1 MATKPHDSSITCF
14 QLSIIQ
20 DQLEKIFYI
29 RSNWKV
35 NPFKDLL
42 GRDDKVI
49 CDLSLTDCKS
59 FWTRNVTLMDLKN
72 TKPDNVRNAK
82 DFCEATQAA
91 LSGND
96 KYGNQK
102 LTCNIDVNENYA
114 KITWNWSMLQTGKSK
129 SSMELQ
135 FTLGT
140 ISLYP
145 VSQFETIKMWQE
157 WMDFFIEERNQ
168 LLKSKITYETRVND
182 LEEIKK
188 QMQEKIESITDE
200 KINSQTLLIE
210 KFKKVMNT
218 KKKKVKKLMK
228 VLNAN
233 GAIMSSELQ
242 TSHDEHLDENEFEE
256 ELSNESESSKHANT
270 SSKSSRTRS
279 RPLPTDAFS
288 PSKKTRLDD
297 DVFESRSTIASE
309 STNEDDQEEL
319 QEIQPQKK
327 PESVLTKTFRGQVI
341 KSRRVGRKPVTRS
354 SNSLENI
361 LIPVEEPE
369 PNPET
374 EEVKEAEDLLDQL

>member
-1 MATKPHDSSITCF
+1 MTTNQYNSITCF
-14 QLSIIQ
+14 KLSTKENEI
-20 DQLEKIFYI
+20 EKIFYV

-42 GRDDKVI
+42 GRDEKII

-59 FWTRNVTLMDLKN
+59 FWARNVTLLDLKN
-72 TKPDNVRNAK
+72 TKPDNIRNPK

-102 LTCNIDVNENYA
+102 LSCNIIVNEQHA
-114 KITWNWSMLQTGKSK
+114 KITWNWSMQQTGKSK
-129 SSMELQ
+129 STMELQ
-135 FTLGT
+135 FTLGS
-140 ISLYP
+140 ISLNP

-168 LLKSKITYETRVND
+168 LLKSKITYELRVND
-182 LEEIKK
+182 LEEIKG

-200 KINSQTLLIE
+200 KIHNQTLLIE

-242 TSHDEHLDENEFEE
+242 ASHDEHLDENEFEE

-270 SSKSSRTRS
+270 RGKSS

-288 PSKKTRLDD
+288 PSKKTKVDD
-297 DVFESRSTIASE
+297 AFESKSTIASE
-309 STNEDDQEEL
+309 STNEEDQEEL
-319 QEIQPQKK
+319 QEIQPQKR

-341 KSRRVGRKPVTRS
+341 KSRRMGRKPVTRS

-361 LIPVEEPE
+361 LVPVEEPE
-369 PNPET
+369 PSPEI
-374 EEVKEAEDLLDQL
+374 EEVKEAEDLLDQIDQM